1 MGSWYFII
9 RYLYNYNEL
18 HQTRIISERGD
29 DTTDTNLN
37 DATHIK
43 KLKPERKIK
52 MENNNLYASMSFEID
67 RLKQEIERLHIER
80 GDYGFLGNPSCRG
93 IYAMDLDVNAMKD
106 NLTAT
111 EFDILRNFNIGMPK
125 ATILIG
131 LNAINKLINMGIISD
146 PMYNGPF
153 FPRQDWEERPK
164 APKTRNPYVSRP
176 YGGNPSYNGPFFP
189 RQDWE
194 ERPKAPKTRNPYVS
208 RPYGGNP
215 SDDNDLIDKLLN
227 SSPSTLHPYN
237 GEVIELTFTDE
248 KTVDE
253 VHEKLQGKIDYIDN
267 NIILNREHKT
277 MTVCVESLIEP
288 SEVTPI
294 ITKVIEDMIVRGRF
308 KHWNSKNDSTT
319 GCDFKTTDVSD
330 VVSTGCQFNLNGSPI
345 IDDTDTTETET
356 KTKTE
361 E

>member
-176 YGGNPSYNGPFFP
+176 YGGNPS
-189 RQDWE
+189 
-194 ERPKAPKTRNPYVS
+194 
-208 RPYGGNP
+208 
-215 SDDNDLIDKLLN
+215 DDNDLIDKLLN

>member
-1 MGSWYFII
+1 
-9 RYLYNYNEL
+9 
-18 HQTRIISERGD
+18 
-29 DTTDTNLN
+29 
-37 DATHIK
+37 
-43 KLKPERKIK
+43 

-93 IYAMDLDVNAMKD
+93 IYAMDLDFIAMKD

-125 ATILIG
+125 ETILIG
-131 LNAINKLINMGIISD
+131 LNAINKLINMGIIHD

-153 FPRQDWEERPK
+153 FPRQDNANIMPEPYKNVWEEKPK

-176 YGGNPSYNGPFFP
+176 YGGNS
-189 RQDWE
+189 
-194 ERPKAPKTRNPYVS
+194 
-208 RPYGGNP
+208 

-308 KHWNSKNDSTT
+308 KHWNSKNESTT

-330 VVSTGCQFNLNGSPI
+330 VVSAGCQFNLNGSPI

>member
-1 MGSWYFII
+1 
-9 RYLYNYNEL
+9 
-18 HQTRIISERGD
+18 
-29 DTTDTNLN
+29 
-37 DATHIK
+37 
-43 KLKPERKIK
+43 

-93 IYAMDLDVNAMKD
+93 IYAMDLDFNAMKD

-131 LNAINKLINMGIISD
+131 LNAINKLINMGIIND
-146 PMYNGPF
+146 LMYNGPF
-153 FPRQDWEERPK
+153 FPRQDNANIMPE
-164 APKTRNPYVSRP
+164 P
-176 YGGNPSYNGPFFP
+176 YGNAWG
-189 RQDWE
+189 

-215 SDDNDLIDKLLN
+215 SDDTDLIDKLLN
-227 SSPSTLHPYN
+227 SSPSTNPYN

-277 MTVCVESLIEP
+277 MTVCVESLISPE
-288 SEVTPI
+288 EVMPI
-294 ITKVIEDMIVRGRF
+294 INTIISDMIVRGTKTR
-308 KHWNSKNDSTT
+308 STT
-319 GCDFKTTDVSD
+319 GCDFKTTSVSD
-330 VVSTGCQFNLNGSPI
+330 VVSSGCQFNLNGSPI
-345 IDDTDTTETET
+345 IDDTDTT
-356 KTKTE
+356 KTE